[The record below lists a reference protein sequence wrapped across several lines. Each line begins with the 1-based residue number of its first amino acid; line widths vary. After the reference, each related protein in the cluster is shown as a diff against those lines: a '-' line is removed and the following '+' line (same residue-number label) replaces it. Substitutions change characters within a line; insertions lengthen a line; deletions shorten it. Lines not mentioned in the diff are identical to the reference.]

1 MAQSKEAAP
10 RDETIVPVD
19 ADERSPKGVA
29 RETGLWP
36 VLKRTITEFRDDGMT
51 DWAAALTYYGL
62 LALFPALIALVSLL
76 GLFGDPQR
84 TTSSVTEIVTAI
96 GPESAAETF
105 QGPIE
110 SITSNRGAAGVL
122 FFVGLGLALYS
133 ASSYIS
139 AFTRA
144 HNVIYETPEGRP
156 FWKLRPL
163 QVLVTLGVVVL
174 LALVALGL
182 VLTGPIVDAVAGPV
196 GVGDT
201 AVQIWNIAK
210 WPLLALAAM
219 LIFAILYYTTP
230 NVKLRGFR
238 FITPGGIVALVIW
251 LLASVA
257 FAFYVSQFG
266 SYDKTYGTLG
276 GLVALLVWMWIS
288 NLAILLGAELNAER
302 ERDVQIDK
310 GVPGAEKQIQ
320 LERREEP
327 DRPATA

>member
-19 ADERSPKGVA
+19 ADERNPKGVA

-122 FFVGLGLALYS
+122 FFVGLGLSLYS
-133 ASSYIS
+133 ASSCIS

-201 AVQIWNIAK
+201 AVQIWNVAK

-238 FITPGGIVALVIW
+238 FITPGGIVALVVW

-302 ERDVQIDK
+302 ERDVQIDM